1 MHSCISRDCLSAHN
15 MILFLQD
22 PSSTPPQILIFSFL
36 QTGIWLAN
44 YLHFTEPEQ
53 VLRIRQRQIGDLV
66 GNLSAS
72 LLPSNKFYV

>member
-1 MHSCISRDCLSAHN
+1 MT
-15 MILFLQD
+15 ILPL
-22 PSSTPPQILIFSFL
+22 FL

-66 GNLSAS
+66 GNMSAGK
-72 LLPSNKFYV
+72 LPPNKFYI